1 MTINFSDILRLKK
14 DIIFESNVL
23 GWLDC
28 GTSCLEKRAC
38 VAFNFKE
45 ESKENEINCQLTQTA
60 DHNFER
66 GSTNDNGWT
75 FYETV
80 GERMVR
86 IFHITPILITT
97 ISDRT
102 DVPQFLDPLLNFWPG
117 SELFGYNR

>member
-1 MTINFSDILRLKK
+1 MTILFKYILRLKK

-45 ESKENEINCQLTQTA
+45 ESKENELNCQLTQTG
-60 DHNFER
+60 DHNFEK
-66 GSTNDNGWT
+66 GSTYGNGWT
-75 FYETV
+75 FYKAV

-86 IFHITPILITT
+86 IFHINLY
-97 ISDRT
+97 
-102 DVPQFLDPLLNFWPG
+102 FLNKRNRSLTKNN
-117 SELFGYNR
+117 LF

>member
-1 MTINFSDILRLKK
+1 VAILFSDILRLKK

-23 GWLDC
+23 GWLVC

-66 GSTNDNGWT
+66 GRTDDNGWT
-75 FYETV
+75 FYEAV

-86 IFHITPILITT
+86 IIVHITPFAITL

-102 DVPQFLDPLLNFWPG
+102 DVQHFWIR
-117 SELFGYNR
+117 SCSFGQ